1 MARSGIASNIK
12 NKNIGEERYRV
23 LQAVLEPRFITVIT
37 EGGREVWEGSKYTF
51 LSAYFTYRAKENR
64 STNS

>member
-23 LQAVLEPRFITVIT
+23 LQAVLEPRFIT

-51 LSAYFTYRAKENR
+51 LSAYFNYRAKENR

>member
-23 LQAVLEPRFITVIT
+23 LQVVLEPRFIT

>member
-23 LQAVLEPRFITVIT
+23 LQAVLEPRFIT